1 MDLFIS
7 YKDILYGFQKKII
20 NDHVS
25 LFTKEV
31 NICLRMRTR
40 Q

>member
-7 YKDILYGFQKKII
+7 YKDILYGFQKKIFI
-20 NDHVS
+20 NHVS

-31 NICLRMRTR
+31 NICLRVRTW